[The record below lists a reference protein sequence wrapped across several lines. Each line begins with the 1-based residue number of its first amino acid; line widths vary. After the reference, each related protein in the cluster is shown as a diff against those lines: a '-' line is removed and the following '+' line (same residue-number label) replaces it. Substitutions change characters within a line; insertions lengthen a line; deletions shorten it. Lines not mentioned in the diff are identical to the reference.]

1 MLKKLPCVKKEYAS
15 EIFSI
20 AQLVFVKGRNS
31 QLEVDFSIHSR
42 EEVVW
47 YSFLIQRVPTFGP
60 IPLKWF
66 YLISDSLEALIFVDG
81 LVAITK
87 S

>member
-42 EEVVW
+42 EEVV
-47 YSFLIQRVPTFGP
+47 
-60 IPLKWF
+60 
-66 YLISDSLEALIFVDG
+66 
-81 LVAITK
+81 
-87 S
+87 